1 MEVTTEIKHKIF
13 KREVSA
19 MLLESASWRDRA
31 MEDYKT
37 ITMEDFLADYIFDG
51 ILYDCLEKDEDFR
64 VGDASEYVEDFNVIR
79 DSLWNGGGIRDYYET
94 NRQYDTHDCY
104 DYFTETLTEM
114 CPHCE
119 EEVELVTELR
129 VQVCPSCGKLIA
141 PCALCEMDLVKC
153 SECPLNIAC
162 MAQ

>member
-1 MEVTTEIKHKIF
+1 MEITNEQKHKIF

-19 MLLESASWRDRA
+19 MLLESASWRDRD

-37 ITMEDFLADYIFDG
+37 IQIEDFLSDYIFDG
-51 ILYDCLEKDEDFR
+51 ILYDCLEKDEDFI
-64 VGDASEYVEDFNVIR
+64 VGDYREYIEDFNIIR
-79 DSLWNGGGIRDYYET
+79 DSLWYSGGIRDYYES
-94 NRQYDTHDCY
+94 NRCYDIHYCY

-119 EEVELVTELR
+119 NEVELITELK

-141 PCALCEMDLVKC
+141 PCGLCSMDLVNC
-153 SECPLNIAC
+153 SKCPLNAIC

>member
-1 MEVTTEIKHKIF
+1 MELTKEQKHKIF

-19 MLLESASWRDRA
+19 MLLESASWRYRDI
-31 MEDYKT
+31 EEYKS
-37 ITMEDFLADYIFDG
+37 ISIEEFLSDYIFDG
-51 ILYDCLEKDEDFR
+51 ILYDCLEKDENFR
-64 VGDASEYVEDFNVIR
+64 VGDYREYIEDFNIIR
-79 DSLWNGGGIRDYYET
+79 DSLWYGGGIRDYYES
-94 NRQYDTHDCY
+94 NRKYDIHDCY

-114 CPHCE
+114 CPYCE
-119 EEVELVTELR
+119 EEVELVTEFK

-153 SECPLNIAC
+153 YECPLNIIC